1 MCRYIS
7 ISKESGPITI
17 YVAYKTDSLYRTV
30 VYSTGLFNSLLVF
43 DSINYETLTIDI
55 AVSNIRNNLSLK
67 LI

>member
-17 YVAYKTDSLYRTV
+17 DVAYKTDSLYRTV